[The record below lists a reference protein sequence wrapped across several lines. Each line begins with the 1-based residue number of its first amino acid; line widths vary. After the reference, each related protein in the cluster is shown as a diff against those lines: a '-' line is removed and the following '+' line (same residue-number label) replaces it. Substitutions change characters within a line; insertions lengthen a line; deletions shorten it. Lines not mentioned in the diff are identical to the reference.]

1 MRLTKNELLKLAK
14 SLGYRPEILEKVIVL
29 INLLNKIFEDDFL
42 KSKFA
47 LKGGTALNLF
57 LLDLPRLSVDI
68 DLNYIG
74 SANRDEMLED
84 KAQVQR
90 RISTIC
96 NKLDIK
102 IDRDPSDEHSGGKFL
117 LSCEGALNQRSNLEL
132 DLNYILR
139 VPIFKIEPKDS
150 IKLDT
155 YYSASIP
162 LLNIHEITA
171 GKLAALFSRNV
182 ARDLY
187 DVYQLFCKKNLK
199 FDQDELRLAFLVYGA
214 MNKTNWLEI
223 SLDDISFNYEELRN
237 NLLPVL
243 SIEEVNSIDD
253 VKQWAEQLQDDCKKA
268 LKFLFPLTDKEKE
281 FIESINKYGEI
292 KAELLTDDQDLQSII
307 RSHPAIQWKALN
319 VKKFKKS
326 A

>member
-42 KSKFA
+42 KNKFA

-57 LLDLPRLSVDI
+57 LLNLPRLSVDI

-96 NKLDIK
+96 NKLDIR
-102 IDRDPSDEHSGGKFL
+102 IDRDPSNEHSGGKFL

-139 VPIFKIEPKDS
+139 VPIFKIESKDS

-162 LLNIHEITA
+162 LLNIYEITA

-187 DVYQLFCKKNLK
+187 DVHQLFCKKDLK
-199 FDQDELRLAFLVYGA
+199 LDQDELRLTFLVYGA

-223 SLDDISFNYEELRN
+223 SLDDISFNYEELKN

-243 SIEEVNSIDD
+243 LVEEVNSIND
-253 VKQWAEQLQDDCKKA
+253 VKQWAEQLQDDCKEA
-268 LKFLFPLTDKEKE
+268 LKFLFPFTDKEKE

-292 KAELLTDDQDLQSII
+292 KAELLTNDPSLQSVIQ
-307 RSHPAIQWKALN
+307 SHPALKWKILN
-319 VKKFKKS
+319 VKKKI
-326 A
+326 

>member
-1 MRLTKNELLKLAK
+1 MRLTKNELLKLSK

-29 INLLNKIFEDDFL
+29 INLLNKLFEDDFL
-42 KSKFA
+42 KNKFA

-84 KAQVQR
+84 KAQIQR
-90 RISTIC
+90 RVSTIC

-155 YYSASIP
+155 YSSTSIP

-187 DVYQLFCKKNLK
+187 DVYQLFCKKDLK

-223 SLDDISFNYEELRN
+223 SLDDIGFNHEELKN

-243 SIEEVNSIDD
+243 SIEEVNSISD
-253 VKQWAEQLQDDCKKA
+253 VKQWAEQLQGDCREA
-268 LKFLFPLTDKEKE
+268 LKFLFPFTYKEKE
-281 FIESINKYGEI
+281 FIESINNHGEI
-292 KAELLTDDQDLQSII
+292 KAELLTNDLGLQSTIQ
-307 RSHPAIQWKALN
+307 SHPALQWKALN
-319 VKKFKKS
+319 VKKFKKK
-326 A
+326 